1 MDFKIDESKLLY
13 GLGAFL
19 GIVAI
24 IYFGHELIL
33 DLSPTIKSFI
43 LLSGTVMFLGAA
55 EYVRQDILKSSF
67 YIFSAFS
74 YLSFLVYMFARFSF
88 NSEQIFLILAASSAV
103 FIGLGYL
110 RSEKEYEVSRDQARK
125 VLGAVMILVALAVV
139 FDVLGA
145 QPEYNLELHETVE
158 VVEGEEFEIGML
170 EIQNDFLLSR
180 NVDTPTFRGCIF
192 IEESHDG
199 RNIYVNP
206 DAGGLVGGS
215 TTERIPLVEDAHY
228 ERHEDQN
235 MSISGNYTV
244 VNEECPS
251 EPEERTIY
259 IHAGDDLGILSS
271 VSRDTI
277 D

>member
-1 MDFKIDESKLLY
+1 MDFKIDEAKLLY

-24 IYFGHELIL
+24 IYFGYELIL
-33 DLSPTIKSFI
+33 DLSPTVKSFI
-43 LLSGTVMFLGAA
+43 FLSSTVMFLGAA
-55 EYVRQDILKSSF
+55 EYVRNGILKSAF

-88 NSEQIFLILAASSAV
+88 SSEQIFLILAASSAV

-110 RSEKEYEVSRDQARK
+110 RSEKGYEVTRDQARRI
-125 VLGAVMILVALAVV
+125 LGTLMVLVALAIV
-139 FDVLGA
+139 FDVIGA
-145 QPEYNLELHETVE
+145 QPEYGLELNENVE
-158 VVEGEEFEIGML
+158 VTAGEEFEIGVL
-170 EIQNDFLLSR
+170 EIQNDFPLSR
-180 NVDTPTFRGCIF
+180 NVDTPTFRGCLF
-192 IEESHDG
+192 IEEGHDG
-199 RNIYVNP
+199 RNIYFSP

-215 TTERIPLVEDAHY
+215 KTERIPLIENAHY

-235 MSISGNYTV
+235 VSISGNYNV

-259 IHAGDDLGILSS
+259 VHAGEDLGILSS
-271 VSRDTI
+271 VSRDV